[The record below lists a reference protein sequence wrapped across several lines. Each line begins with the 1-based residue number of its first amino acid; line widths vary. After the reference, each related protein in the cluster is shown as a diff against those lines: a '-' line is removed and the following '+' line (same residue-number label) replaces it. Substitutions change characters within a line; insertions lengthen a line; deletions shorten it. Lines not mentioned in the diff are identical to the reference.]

1 MGAMANTITD
11 AREMSHLYVD
21 ENFRRL
27 ARMLV
32 EEWGDEAAERAGVLS
47 RGSKHATRLALSV
60 DLLIA
65 EREGRA

>member
-1 MGAMANTITD
+1 
-11 AREMSHLYVD
+11 MSYLYAD

-32 EEWGDEAAERAGVLS
+32 DEWGPDAANRAAILS
-47 RGSKHATRLALSV
+47 CGRKHATRLALNV
-60 DLLIA
+60 ELLIA